1 MDFIAAVEAALGREA
16 KKVFLP
22 MQPGD
27 VPKTFANID
36 DLVREVGFRPSTP
49 LRDGVG
55 RFVAWYR
62 STTGKLARDSKCRA
76 AWPEPSVPH
85 WPDRPARVVRILAAQ
100 SDFVPPPTTGPE
112 AGRSR

>member
-1 MDFIAAVEAALGREA
+1 MDFIAAIETALGREA

-27 VPKTFANID
+27 VPKTFADID

-49 LRDGVG
+49 LKDGVG

-62 STTGKLARDSKCRA
+62 SYYR
-76 AWPEPSVPH
+76 
-85 WPDRPARVVRILAAQ
+85 
-100 SDFVPPPTTGPE
+100 
-112 AGRSR
+112 

>member
-1 MDFIAAVEAALGREA
+1 
-16 KKVFLP
+16 

-49 LRDGVG
+49 LADGIG

-62 STTGKLARDSKCRA
+62 SYYR
-76 AWPEPSVPH
+76 
-85 WPDRPARVVRILAAQ
+85 
-100 SDFVPPPTTGPE
+100 
-112 AGRSR
+112 